1 MKNALLLLSVW
12 VGIIVAAYAVVY
24 WDQGIEQPLPIS
36 VLEPAGSTYVDP
48 NGRFSLVVPSA
59 WDLEEMD
66 TLVLLTD
73 PRGEIEVTV
82 FSVEQ
87 EVPEAAL
94 LLALGIVG
102 SDEASGAVAVE
113 EIPAVGTTERAVKV
127 TGPAN
132 GDEAS
137 YGLAYLYE
145 GETIVLLV
153 RGNGKALENRA
164 EDLELIE
171 AGIMVPAAAAE
182 ETAPVEEAAPV
193 VEL

>member
-1 MKNALLLLSVW
+1 
-12 VGIIVAAYAVVY
+12 
-24 WDQGIEQPLPIS
+24 
-36 VLEPAGSTYVDP
+36 
-48 NGRFSLVVPSA
+48 
-59 WDLEEMD
+59 
-66 TLVLLTD
+66 
-73 PRGEIEVTV
+73 
-82 FSVEQ
+82 
-87 EVPEAAL
+87 
-94 LLALGIVG
+94 
-102 SDEASGAVAVE
+102 
-113 EIPAVGTTERAVKV
+113 VGTTERAVKV

>member
-1 MKNALLLLSVW
+1 MKNALFLLSAW
-12 VGIIVAAYAVVY
+12 VAIIIAAYAMVY
-24 WDQGIEQPLPIS
+24 WDQGIEPPLPIS
-36 VLEPAGSTYVDP
+36 VLEPAGTTYVDP
-48 NGRFSLVVPSA
+48 NDRFSLVVPSA
-59 WDLEEMD
+59 WELEEVG

-73 PRGEIEVTV
+73 PSGKIEVTI

-102 SDEASGAVAVE
+102 SDETSGAIAVA
-113 EIPAVGTTERAVKV
+113 EIPPAGATERAVKI

-153 RGNGKALENRA
+153 RGDEQALANRA
-164 EDLELIE
+164 EDLDRIE
-171 AGIMVPAAAAE
+171 SGIAVPAAAVE
-182 ETAPVEEAAPV
+182 ETIPVEEAAPI